1 MITVILSHNALKILK
16 GSFYVLQ
23 PWWQV
28 LMKLEGVLGAGPVV
42 AAAVILPEDYFL
54 AGLTDSKK
62 DDTKA

>member
-1 MITVILSHNALKILK
+1 MPTTMVA
-16 GSFYVLQ
+16 GVDEAGRG
-23 PWWQV
+23 PW
-28 LMKLEGVLGAGPVV
+28 AGPVV